1 MQEVD
6 TTELNQPGASLPDMW
21 PNTTSYVA
29 GTQLMLAALDG
40 SPHWLAIQTEDMTL
54 GPSIVTTKTQ
64 RRCQ

>member
-40 SPHWLAIQTEDMTL
+40 SPH
-54 GPSIVTTKTQ
+54 
-64 RRCQ
+64 